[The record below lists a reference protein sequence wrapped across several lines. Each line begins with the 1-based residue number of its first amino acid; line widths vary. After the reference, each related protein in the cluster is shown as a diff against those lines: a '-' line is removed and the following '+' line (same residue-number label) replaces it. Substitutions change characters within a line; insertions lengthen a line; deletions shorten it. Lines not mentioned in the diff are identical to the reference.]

1 MGYLCNWKIKI
12 RVSDPHFFFADPDPD
27 LDPGKNLHA
36 DPDPDPGGI
45 RGRGL
50 GVKGK
55 KYFFLV
61 FFTFQMILNNRCLK
75 SEQKK
80 WNCLHCTSPTLQ
92 NNDLFIHFL
101 TFLPGSGSRSGSGQG
116 KNMRI
121 LRIRIRIRIRNPELN
136 TVFPPRILLISWASS
151 SRMRSCSTQRDW
163 QIYLQPEVRP
173 Y

>member
-1 MGYLCNWKIKI
+1 MGYC
-12 RVSDPHFFFADPDPD
+12 RVSDPHFFF
-27 LDPGKNLHA
+27 A

-55 KYFFLV
+55 NDFFFFWV
-61 FFTFQMILNNRCLK
+61 FFTFQMILNNGGLK

-101 TFLPGSGSRSGSGQG
+101 TLFPGSGSANLCGSGQG
-116 KNMRI
+116 KNIRI
-121 LRIRIRIRIRNPELN
+121 LRIRIRNPEIYHSLMLSF
-136 TVFPPRILLISWASS
+136 VFQSAPSDGCADNGPG
-151 SRMRSCSTQRDW
+151 
-163 QIYLQPEVRP
+163 
-173 Y
+173 